1 MKLKYIFASIAATL
15 ALAVSCTK
23 EADQHYL
30 NEIKVSTSYVSL
42 PVDGGTASLTITAT
56 DSWAFA
62 KAVNIGTEKAP
73 VMAELPTW
81 LTASTLS
88 GTAGE
93 VTVTFS
99 AEKTLDGRTTE
110 LQINCGGKTQ
120 RINVIQGLA
129 TVSNATCAEVIA
141 GPDSKNYR
149 VTGVVTS
156 IVNTTY
162 GNWYLNDGT
171 GEVYIYGTLDSKGA
185 AKNFLSWG
193 LEVGDEITVEG
204 PKTTY
209 NGTVELVDVT
219 VISITKSLIKVETV
233 DPEDATIAKEGGDLV
248 VTLANKG
255 NNLSVE
261 IPEDV
266 KAWLGISALAGDV
279 VTLTAAANEGGDRE
293 GTVIFKTTDGK
304 KDYTAELTITQ
315 KGAILDVTVK
325 EALAVIDKLA
335 DNEIT
340 AGSYRVSGVVA
351 KVTDLSTSY
360 GNATYLISADG
371 TEENAITVF
380 RGMYID
386 GERFTDEKQLA
397 AGDVVV
403 VLGKLQRYVKNGALT
418 PEIATGSSLVSV
430 DRPVSVADALKTI
443 DALAD
448 GGKTT
453 ETYYVKGIV
462 TGDAGIDTG
471 YGNATFTITDD
482 GKAESPALTV
492 FRAKDFGNEKF
503 TSKDAFKA
511 GDVVIL
517 IGNLQ
522 KYVKDNVMTPELSS
536 GYLVGLI
543 PGTAGDEPGDEPG
556 GDEVTSPVTITTSI
570 ADFPTTYPSTETSY
584 TLGGVDYYFL
594 NVANFG
600 YGIQFKK
607 GGSYLANKTDLGRIT
622 KIECVWQDGK
632 DFHPENFTLTVGT
645 EEKPTATTIE
655 PTTDAT
661 AKTAVYTV
669 SGNNGFFMMKN
680 ASNYAG
686 YWNSIKVYF
695 DPAN

>member
-88 GTAGE
+88 GAAGE

-110 LQINCGGKTQ
+110 LQISCGGKTQ

-129 TVSNATCAEVIA
+129 TVSNATCKEVLE
-141 GPDSKNYR
+141 GPDSKTYR

-185 AKNFLSWG
+185 TKNFLSWG

-266 KAWLGISALAGDV
+266 KTWLGISALAGDV

-371 TEENAITVF
+371 TEENAITVY

-397 AGDVVV
+397 AGDVV
-403 VLGKLQRYVKNGALT
+403 YGAW
-418 PEIATGSSLVSV
+418 TG
-430 DRPVSVADALKTI
+430 
-443 DALAD
+443 
-448 GGKTT
+448 
-453 ETYYVKGIV
+453 
-462 TGDAGIDTG
+462 
-471 YGNATFTITDD
+471 
-482 GKAESPALTV
+482 
-492 FRAKDFGNEKF
+492 
-503 TSKDAFKA
+503 
-511 GDVVIL
+511 
-517 IGNLQ
+517 
-522 KYVKDNVMTPELSS
+522 
-536 GYLVGLI
+536 
-543 PGTAGDEPGDEPG
+543 
-556 GDEVTSPVTITTSI
+556 
-570 ADFPTTYPSTETSY
+570 
-584 TLGGVDYYFL
+584 
-594 NVANFG
+594 
-600 YGIQFKK
+600 
-607 GGSYLANKTDLGRIT
+607 
-622 KIECVWQDGK
+622 
-632 DFHPENFTLTVGT
+632 
-645 EEKPTATTIE
+645 
-655 PTTDAT
+655 
-661 AKTAVYTV
+661 
-669 SGNNGFFMMKN
+669 
-680 ASNYAG
+680 
-686 YWNSIKVYF
+686 
-695 DPAN
+695 

>member
-110 LQINCGGKTQ
+110 LQISCGGKTQ

-129 TVSNATCAEVIA
+129 TVSNATCKEVLE
-141 GPDSKNYR
+141 GPDSKTYR

-185 AKNFLSWG
+185 TKNFLSWG

-304 KDYTAELTITQ
+304 KDYTAELTIAQ
-315 KGAILDVTVK
+315 KGAIVDITAS
-325 EALAVIDKLA
+325 EFNKLA
-335 DNEIT
+335 DGTALYRVKGVVTSIVMDKSDATKYNKYGNFYIQDGTGEVYVYGLLPEAGGATAQDVLTSKGVKVGDVIT
-340 AGSYRVSGVVA
+340 VVGPKGSYKGSPQMVNGYYVEHTSVKTATAAEFNALTDGSDLYQISGKITEIVMDKNDA
-351 KVTDLSTSY
+351 TKYNKY
-360 GNATYLISADG
+360 GNFYVEDETGKVYVYGLVPTTGQSG
-371 TEENAITVF
+371 TDMLTTLGIKVGDIITVV
-380 RGMYID
+380 GPKGSYKGSAQMI
-386 GERFTDEKQLA
+386 
-397 AGDVVV
+397 
-403 VLGKLQRYVKNGALT
+403 NG
-418 PEIATGSSLVSV
+418 
-430 DRPVSVADALKTI
+430 
-443 DALAD
+443 
-448 GGKTT
+448 
-453 ETYYVKGIV
+453 YYVSH
-462 TGDAGIDTG
+462 
-471 YGNATFTITDD
+471 
-482 GKAESPALTV
+482 E
-492 FRAKDFGNEKF
+492 E
-503 TSKDAFKA
+503 
-511 GDVVIL
+511 
-517 IGNLQ
+517 
-522 KYVKDNVMTPELSS
+522 
-536 GYLVGLI
+536 
-543 PGTAGDEPGDEPG
+543 GTAGGDEPG
-556 GDEVTSPVTITTSI
+556 GDEPGDDDTTATSVTFNQDQLAAAACKDASVAMNEIVSFKNSSDYGSNTVTELRI
-570 ADFPTTYPSTETSY
+570 YKNN
-584 TLGGVDYYFL
+584 TLEFT
-594 NVANFG
+594 AATG
-600 YGIQFKK
+600 YV
-607 GGSYLANKTDLGRIT
+607 LT
-622 KIECVWQDGK
+622 KIEFVCTANGTAKQGPGSFGAGAPSGYSFDAEGPNGK
-632 DFHPENFTLTVGT
+632 WEGSSSSVKF
-645 EEKPTATTIE
+645 TATDNQVRIKE
-655 PTTDAT
+655 LKVSY
-661 AKTAVYTV
+661 AKAE
-669 SGNNGFFMMKN
+669 
-680 ASNYAG
+680 
-686 YWNSIKVYF
+686 
-695 DPAN
+695 